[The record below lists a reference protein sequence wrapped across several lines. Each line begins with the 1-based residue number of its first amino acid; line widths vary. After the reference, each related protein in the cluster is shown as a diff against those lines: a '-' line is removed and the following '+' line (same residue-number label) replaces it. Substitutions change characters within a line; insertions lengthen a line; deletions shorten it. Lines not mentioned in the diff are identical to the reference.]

1 MLHSRLLQYLDMV
14 ARTGSI
20 RRAADRLNISASSIN
35 RQLLVL
41 EEELGTP
48 IFERLP
54 KTMRL
59 TAAGEILIQ
68 HIRETLKEHNKARDR
83 IEMLR
88 GNHGGTVRIFATDG
102 LANGVL
108 LRMLADIRDN
118 HPSISTSLTVATADV
133 VLQNL
138 VSGEADIAV
147 ALDLAH
153 HPSINVTAR
162 FSSRIGAVFGTDHP
176 IADHPPKR
184 LSDYVDHGIVFPN
197 EPHPFHRTITDLF
210 TRAGR
215 DFRPR
220 HSSNSICNLKEMARH
235 HGAIAVLPRIDVVDD
250 LARRALSFAPLPDIP
265 LQAEISLARQE
276 RGTTNSAIN
285 LAEIELRNALR
296 DVETDETAVFQK
308 RSNRIEH

>member
-35 RQLLVL
+35 RQLIVL

-118 HPSISTSLTVATADV
+118 HPSISISLTVASADV
-133 VLQNL
+133 ILQNL

-147 ALDLAH
+147 AQDFPH
-153 HPSINVTAR
+153 HPTINVTAR

-176 IADHPPKR
+176 FAHHPPKR
-184 LSDYVDHGIVFPN
+184 FTDYVDHGIVLPD
-197 EPHPFHRTITDLF
+197 ETHPFHRTITDLL
-210 TRAGR
+210 TRAGL
-215 DFRPR
+215 DVRPG

-235 HGAIAVLPRIDVVDD
+235 HGAIAVLPRIDVVNDIT
-250 LARRALSFAPLPDIP
+250 RCTLSFAPLPDIP
-265 LQAEISLARQE
+265 LQAEISLARHE
-276 RGTTNSAIN
+276 RGTTNTAIN
-285 LAEIELRNALR
+285 LLEIELRNALR
-296 DVETDETAVFQK
+296 DVETDEAAVSQK
-308 RSNRIEH
+308 RSIRIEH